1 MIVDSKS
8 NYFNEK
14 QHEWLKKRLGRITS
28 SMCHLLFVGGKR
40 PMTETELSL
49 EKAVKG
55 RRTTVDT
62 LLGEGA
68 ITYLQGL
75 VDEMTTGEP
84 SEEMDFKQTEWGKAN
99 ELDAILTFETIS
111 GLHVDYQGISNPEFV
126 EYGDFAGGS
135 PDGDVLEPQE
145 DAICECKCHY
155 DGAIHTKK
163 LLISSVEDF
172 KNKFWKEYCQDQMN
186 MIVKGKTACYSISYD
201 PRKKNPALRTK
212 VIRIPLDLEWK
223 KELETRLEAAIN
235 MMADILDQL
244 DKNLFVK

>member
-1 MIVDSKS
+1 MIVDTKS
-8 NYFNEK
+8 NYFNEV
-14 QHEWLKKRLGRITS
+14 QRGWLIKRLGKITS

-40 PMTETELSL
+40 DMTEEELKI
-49 EKAVKG
+49 EKAAKG
-55 RRTTVDT
+55 RRTTVTT

-99 ELDAILTFETIS
+99 ELDAVLSFETIT
-111 GLHVDYQGISNPEFV
+111 GLQVDYQGISNPEFF

-135 PDGDVLEPQE
+135 PDGDILDPQE
-145 DAICECKCHY
+145 DAICECKCHW

-163 LLISSVEDF
+163 LLITSVQDF
-172 KNKFWKEYCQDQMN
+172 KEKFWKEYCQDQMN
-186 MIVKGKTACYSISYD
+186 MVVKNKSACYSISYD
-201 PRKKNPALRTK
+201 PRKKNPAIRTK
-212 VIRIPLDLEWK
+212 IIRIPLDLEWK
-223 KELETRLEAAIN
+223 ADLEIRIEAAIN

-244 DKNLFVK
+244 DKNLIVR